1 MKKHLLLAAALLGMA
16 SVSQADNQFYFFPD
30 PTSDTGEDIMGEVY
44 GISEN
49 GQYAVIFD
57 YEMKLSYLWNRE
69 KPNELTLIN
78 REVNGKRVDFEA
90 YSVTNDGMVVGSE
103 KPNNTYQYQ
112 PRTWKDGEFRILE
125 LPGNALNTNY
135 PVAVTGDGK
144 IIGGYV
150 AVPEAGVA
158 TGTRAF
164 PCIWERDDDFVD
176 DSSSE
181 TVKDKPAG
189 YKLHLYNDADCGNMQ
204 GFFVSSMYSDGTVE
218 GTVLGGMMNLAA
230 GSWVAAILKDGKSKF
245 WHTYKDVV
253 EPFYYKGQY
262 LYDVEEHYLDGV
274 KDGWNGDLMSGMFV
288 GADYAGNFYGRRCIT
303 DEPVPENGE
312 GTFSSFAAVYNVN
325 TDTWQYKPVTD
336 AVPAVSM
343 GVDGKIL
350 FTAGANVLPDGL
362 DSTPESLRTFMEV
375 DTQGKPLNSVDRT
388 NADGSV
394 FGGAYAV
401 MLESTGEYRY
411 YPYLVTL
418 DTPLSGVQGIYA
430 DPQEKVGII
439 VTDGM
444 ISVSGAKNVAVYD
457 LGGKLV
463 SNSAN
468 ASVAPGIYVV
478 KADKVSRKVL
488 VK

>member
-30 PTSDTGEDIMGEVY
+30 PTSDTGEDVMGEVY

-49 GQYAVIFD
+49 GQYAVVFD

-69 KPNELTLIN
+69 KPTELTLIN
-78 REVNGKRVDFEA
+78 REVNGKRRDFEA
-90 YSVTNDGMVVGSE
+90 YSVSNDGMVIGSE
-103 KPNNTYQYQ
+103 TPGGSYQAKPY
-112 PRTWKDGEFRILE
+112 TWKDGEFRVLE
-125 LPGNALNTNY
+125 LPSNALNTNY
-135 PVAVTGDGK
+135 PVSITGDGK

-150 AVPEAGVA
+150 AIPEAGVE

-164 PCIWERDDDFVD
+164 PCIWERDDSFID
-176 DSSSE
+176 DSDPESG
-181 TVKDKPAG
+181 KDRPAG
-189 YKLHLYNDADCGNMQ
+189 YTLHLYNDTDCGNMQ
-204 GFFVSSMYSDGTVE
+204 GFFVSCMYSDGTVD
-218 GTVLGGMMNLAA
+218 GTVLGGMMNIGA
-230 GSWVAAILKDGKSKF
+230 GSFVAAILKEGKTKI
-245 WHTYKDVV
+245 WHTLEIRKV
-253 EPFYYKGQY
+253 PFIYKGEIRGY
-262 LYDVEEHYLDGV
+262 YDTPFIDGIN
-274 KDGWNGDLMSGMFV
+274 DGWDGDFMAGMFQSC
-288 GADYAGNFYGRRCIT
+288 DRAGNFYGRRSIAN
-303 DEPVPENGE
+303 EPVPEDGH
-312 GTFSSFAAVYNVN
+312 GTFTNYAAVYNVN
-325 TDTWQYKPVTD
+325 TDTWQQTPSTGTIPGIT
-336 AVPAVSM
+336 A

-362 DSTPESLRTFMEV
+362 ESSPESLRTFMEV

-411 YPYLVTL
+411 YPYIITL
-418 DTPLSGVQGIYA
+418 DTPLSGVQNIYA

-457 LGGKLV
+457 LDGKLV
-463 SNSAN
+463 SNSAS